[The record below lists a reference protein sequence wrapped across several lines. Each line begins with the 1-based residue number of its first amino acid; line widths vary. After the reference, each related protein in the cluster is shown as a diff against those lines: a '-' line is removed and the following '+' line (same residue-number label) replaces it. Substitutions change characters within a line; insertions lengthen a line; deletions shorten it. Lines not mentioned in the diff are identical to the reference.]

1 MRNVQ
6 VGIRVPTATL
16 AKDRR
21 AAVRRIEE
29 AGIDHLMVGDHVS
42 FFGGFGFDGLIQ
54 AASMLTASD
63 RLSVHLGVYL
73 LPLRHPVLVARQLS
87 DLAQLAP
94 GRLVLGIG
102 VGGEDRHEY
111 EVCSIDPATRGRR
124 CDESLTVLR
133 ALLDG
138 QAVTSTGEFFP
149 LEDALVMPAPAQPV
163 PILVGGRS
171 GAAVRRAAC
180 LGDGWLAI
188 WVSPRR
194 WAQVLEVVDEQAAAA
209 GRGEVEWRHE
219 LQVWVG
225 FGSSRE
231 QARER
236 LAREMEGFYGIA
248 FDNFERYSPYGRVE
262 DVAQSL
268 AANAEAGCRSFNL
281 IPGGV
286 PDDEAAE
293 SAAEVRRL
301 LR

>member
-1 MRNVQ
+1 MTDVL
-6 VGIRVPTATL
+6 VGIRVPMASL

-42 FFGGFGFDGLIQ
+42 FFGGSGFDGLIQ
-54 AASMLTASD
+54 AATALTASD

-94 GRLVLGIG
+94 GRLVLGVG

-111 EVCSIDPATRGRR
+111 EVCNVDPATRGRR

-133 ALLDG
+133 ALLEG

-149 LEDALVMPAPAQPV
+149 LEDARVVPAPEEPV
-163 PILVGGRS
+163 PVLVGGRS
-171 GAAVRRAAC
+171 DAAVRRAAR

-194 WAQVLEVVDEQAAAA
+194 WAQVLEMVDEHAAAA
-209 GRGEVEWRHE
+209 GRGPTVWRHE
-219 LQVWVG
+219 LQLWVG
-225 FGSSRE
+225 FGSSAE

-236 LAREMEGFYGIA
+236 LATEMQAFYGLP
-248 FDNFERYSPYGRVE
+248 FENFERYSPYGRPE
-262 DVAQSL
+262 DVAQAL
-268 AANAEAGCRSFNL
+268 APYVEAGCRSFNL

-293 SAAEVRRL
+293 AVAQVRRL
-301 LR
+301 LT